1 MITERQLQILNVIVE
16 DYVELGQPIGSKS
29 IIERHQLPISP
40 ATVRNEMK
48 QLEEL
53 ELLEKTHTSS
63 GRVPSEKGIRHYV
76 DQLLKVKS
84 RSKQSIDWFNQFY
97 DDNQYDVNAMLKWLA
112 LEISN
117 RSHYTT
123 VVLGPNKFSRHIF
136 EIHFV
141 RVNPNHLMSVIVF
154 ADGYVEKVHLQIS
167 KLITHEQIEK
177 FMNYLNLHFKQN
189 TLSTLI
195 NTLESLT
202 LSFIDQQFI
211 NNFKYAL
218 ITQINDQNEEM
229 FLGGKMH
236 LIEALNVS
244 NVSMIQSILK
254 YLESERIAQF
264 LNETANDSI
273 SVNIGQEINQDLEGI
288 SIVSTSYEISG
299 DISGHLAVIGPTAMH
314 YNKVIQLLNHF
325 YIRKENGRSEE

>member
-84 RSKQSIDWFNQFY
+84 RSKQSIDWFNQFS

-325 YIRKENGRSEE
+325 

>member
-211 NNFKYAL
+211 NNFKHAL

-325 YIRKENGRSEE
+325 

>member
-288 SIVSTSYEISG
+288 SIVSTSYEISE

-325 YIRKENGRSEE
+325 

>member
-1 MITERQLQILNVIVE
+1 MITERQLQLLNVIVE

-48 QLEEL
+48 QLESL
-53 ELLEKTHTSS
+53 DLLEKTHTSS
-63 GRVPSEKGIRHYV
+63 GRVPSEIGIRYYV
-76 DQLLKVKS
+76 NQLLKSKS
-84 RSKQSIDWFNQFY
+84 QSKKNINWFNEY
-97 DDNQYDVNAMLKWLA
+97 HDEHQYDVNAMLKWLA

-141 RVNPNHLMSVIVF
+141 RVNPTHLMSVIVF
-154 ADGYVEKVHLQIS
+154 SDGYVEKVHVQIS
-167 KLITHEQIEK
+167 ESLKQEQLEK
-177 FMNYLNLHFKQN
+177 MMNYLNEHFKQN
-189 TLSTLI
+189 ALTTMI

-202 LSFIDQQFI
+202 LSFIDQDFI
-211 NNFKYAL
+211 KKFRHAL
-218 ITQINDQNEEM
+218 LTQINDQSEEM

-236 LIEALNVS
+236 LIEALDVNNVT
-244 NVSMIQSILK
+244 MIQSILK

-264 LNETANDSI
+264 LNETSSDSI
-273 SVNIGQEINQDLEGI
+273 SVKIGQEINQDLQGI
-288 SIVSTSYEISG
+288 SIVSTNYEISG
-299 DISGHLAVIGPTAMH
+299 DITGHLAVIGPTAMH

-325 YIRKENGRSEE
+325 